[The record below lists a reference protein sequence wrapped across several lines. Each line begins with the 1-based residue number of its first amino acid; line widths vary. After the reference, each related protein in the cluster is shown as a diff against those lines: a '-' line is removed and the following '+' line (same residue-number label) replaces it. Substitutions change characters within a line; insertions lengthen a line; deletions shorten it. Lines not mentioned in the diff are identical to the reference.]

1 MDRERVRK
9 MITYD
14 KLWETM
20 KEKQMSQYRLIRYYG
35 FSAGQIGRLKK
46 NMYVSTHTLEVLCQI
61 LNCRIEDIVEYI
73 PDEEQ
78 QPIIC
83 RPEKKALAGQNNS
96 NAIVLRRSY
105 GSSAAQKRI

>member
-1 MDRERVRK
+1 MRK

-14 KLWETM
+14 KLWKTM

-83 RPEKKALAGQNNS
+83 RPE
-96 NAIVLRRSY
+96 
-105 GSSAAQKRI
+105 

>member
-35 FSAGQIGRLKK
+35 FSAGQIGPQKK

-83 RPEKKALAGQNNS
+83 RPE
-96 NAIVLRRSY
+96 
-105 GSSAAQKRI
+105 

>member
-14 KLWETM
+14 KLWKTM

-83 RPEKKALAGQNNS
+83 RPE
-96 NAIVLRRSY
+96 
-105 GSSAAQKRI
+105 

>member
-1 MDRERVRK
+1 MRK

-14 KLWETM
+14 KLWVTM

-73 PDEEQ
+73 PDE
-78 QPIIC
+78 
-83 RPEKKALAGQNNS
+83 K
-96 NAIVLRRSY
+96 
-105 GSSAAQKRI
+105 